1 MNRLSWVA
9 LLSLA
14 LLSLFALSNLAV
26 ASSNWTAVWRGL
38 DEITLEL
45 GDVRV
50 AEDHSQ
56 IDVELFMTNGADR
69 VLVLREVET
78 RLQLSGRS
86 ITGGTERFRE
96 LQLQPGERMRIE
108 VDNRVVAGDRAYVRE
123 RIDAGSYSWVVGGR
137 ISVVV
142 DDLTDPIWLSFRWR
156 SDHP

>member
-1 MNRLSWVA
+1 MNRLSLGA
-9 LLSLA
+9 LFSLAVLA
-14 LLSLFALSNLAV
+14 LLALTNLAV

-38 DEITLEL
+38 DLVTLEL
-45 GDVRV
+45 GGIRV

-56 IDVELFMTNGADR
+56 VDVELILTNGADR

-86 ITGGTERFRE
+86 VSGGTERFRD
-96 LQLQPGERMRIE
+96 LRIQPGESVRIQVE
-108 VDNRVVAGDRAYVRE
+108 NRLVSADRTYVRE
-123 RIDAGSYSWVVGGR
+123 RIDAGAYSWVVGGR

-156 SDHP
+156 SNHP